1 MKSFCLDT
9 KKNLQKFVTCW
20 IGIYNTSNPK
30 NEYYQYL
37 LTTIDIFIFV
47 LSRPVKSSNSAENSD
62 SLKVKPF
69 LPFSFVVQNSI
80 VCLWQSK
87 ERSKKALSVFT
98 MSHFGTKISSCSYFY
113 CFFHFL
119 VDHLMVSKL
128 VKETNLSKLFF
139 THFFFQNGPQCLL
152 LPEELWL
159 NFIFYSTPKPCFD
172 VTEN

>member
-1 MKSFCLDT
+1 MLD
-9 KKNLQKFVTCW
+9 
-20 IGIYNTSNPK
+20 IYNTSNPK

-80 VCLWQSK
+80 VCLWWSK
-87 ERSKKALSVFT
+87 ERSRKALSVFT
-98 MSHFGTKISSCSYFY
+98 MSHFGTKISSCFHFTW
-113 CFFHFL
+113 FFHFL
-119 VDHLMVSKL
+119 VDHFMVSKL
-128 VKETNLSKLFF
+128 QSKKLIYQNFF
-139 THFFFQNGPQCLL
+139 YTFFFQNGPQCPL